1 MEQNVENVETKLVK
15 ITIKGK
21 LYKMNIKTNE
31 VFDEIGEGDNK
42 EFVSVGVL
50 VKEIGKGKKIEYR
63 LVTNP

>member
-1 MEQNVENVETKLVK
+1 
-15 ITIKGK
+15 
-21 LYKMNIKTNE
+21 
-31 VFDEIGEGDNK
+31 VFDEIGEGDDK